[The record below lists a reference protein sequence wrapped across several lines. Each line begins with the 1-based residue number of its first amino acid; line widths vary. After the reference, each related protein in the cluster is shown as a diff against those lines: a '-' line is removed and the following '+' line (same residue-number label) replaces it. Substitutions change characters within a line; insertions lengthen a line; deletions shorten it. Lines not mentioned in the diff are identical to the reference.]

1 MDWVPLWADCTAHER
16 VMKYVLLQ
24 LLLLIWHL
32 LRSLACAVQCSS
44 AAHISLSLLHTLRWL
59 PIGWVVWMMLQW
71 ICASLF

>member
-32 LRSLACAVQCSS
+32 LRSLACAAQCCS
-44 AAHISLSLLHTLRWL
+44 AAH
-59 PIGWVVWMMLQW
+59 MLQDDAALDV
-71 ICASLF
+71 CTAAGRHE